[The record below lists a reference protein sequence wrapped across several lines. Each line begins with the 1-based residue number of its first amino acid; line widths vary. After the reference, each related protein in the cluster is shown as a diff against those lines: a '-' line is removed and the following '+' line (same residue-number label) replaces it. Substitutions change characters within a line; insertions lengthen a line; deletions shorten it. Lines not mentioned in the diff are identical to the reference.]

1 MVKLGIDCL
10 RNDLPSVMKG
20 RRVGL
25 IANYT
30 ATDGALVPTIDRLQ
44 TDERFRL
51 TALFGPEHGVLNSAR
66 PGEHVAFVTDA
77 HSGLPAYSLYGQT
90 RRPTADMLAEVDVLV
105 IDLQDIGSRYYTN
118 MNTLALSMEAAD
130 EAGLSVVVLD
140 RPNPLGGLVA
150 EGYILEPPWISFV
163 GGGAMPN
170 RHGLTMGELA
180 RWFHNV
186 RGVGHQLTVVPMAG
200 WRREMLWQDTG
211 LSFVGPSPN
220 TTQEDMVLLYPGTC
234 LFEGTNLSL
243 GRGTTH
249 PFEVLGAPFVD
260 GHRLADAVNRRD
272 LPGLRARP
280 TYFVPEI
287 DPWQGEICGGIQL
300 HVRDRRRLEPVR
312 TAVELLALCSALYP
326 DAFWIAPADG
336 KPSAFQRL
344 AGTDRLE
351 QWIQDEGLRAA
362 EHYVDPHTAA
372 WQEFREQA
380 QAARLY

>member
-1 MVKLGIDCL
+1 MITLGIDRL
-10 RNDLPSVMKG
+10 HDDLPTVMKG

-25 IANYT
+25 ISNYT
-30 ATDGALVPTIDRLQ
+30 VVDGELVPTIDRLQ
-44 TDERFRL
+44 ADDRFRL
-51 TALFGPEHGVLNSAR
+51 AALFGPEHGVLNSAR
-66 PGEHVAFVTDA
+66 PGESVAFVTDA

-90 RRPTADMLAEVDVLV
+90 RRPTAAMLEEIDVLV
-105 IDLQDIGSRYYTN
+105 VDLQDIGSRYYTN

-130 EAGLSVVVLD
+130 EAGLPVVVLD
-140 RPNPLGGLVA
+140 RPNPLGGMVA
-150 EGYILEPPWISFV
+150 EGYILEPSWTSFI

-186 RGVGHQLTVVPMAG
+186 NGVGRQLTVAPMAG
-200 WRREMLWQDTG
+200 WRRDMLWRDTG
-211 LSFVGPSPN
+211 LPFVGPSPN
-220 TTQEDMVLLYPGTC
+220 TTHEDMALLYAGTC

-249 PFEVLGAPFVD
+249 PFEVLGAPFLD
-260 GHRLADAVNRRD
+260 GHRLAEAVNRRD

-287 DPWQGEICGGIQL
+287 DPWRGELCAGIQL
-300 HVRDRRRLEPVR
+300 HVRDPRRLEPVR
-312 TAVELLALCSALYP
+312 AAVELLALCSTLYA
-326 DAFWIAPADG
+326 DTFAITPAHG

-351 QWIQDEGLRAA
+351 RWLRDEGLGAA
-362 EHYVDPHTAA
+362 DRYVDPQTTT
-372 WQEFREQA
+372 WKGFREQA
-380 QAARLY
+380 RAAYLY